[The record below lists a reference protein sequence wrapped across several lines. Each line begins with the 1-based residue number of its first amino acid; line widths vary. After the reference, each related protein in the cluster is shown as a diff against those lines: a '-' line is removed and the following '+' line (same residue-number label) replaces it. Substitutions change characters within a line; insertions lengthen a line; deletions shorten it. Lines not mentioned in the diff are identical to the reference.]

1 MKKKSNS
8 AVPRIFNYPH
18 SPLWTWAGF
27 YVGGNFGYGTS
38 RFNTDLL
45 YGDGFGNALAATG
58 FSVKHVGAMGGAQ
71 VGYNWQYGM
80 WLAGLEA
87 DMTFEHYRTAT
98 VSQCPGAVCNP
109 TVAGIDAPVSVM
121 QQHNLDWFGTLRGRL
136 GVAITSDLLAYAT
149 GGLAYS
155 EIEHV
160 GLIYGSDGLITNDAA
175 STFASRA
182 LRGGWTAGGGI
193 EARFAGNVTGKIE
206 YLHMDFGFD
215 KAQAILTSN
224 ATPTAVSFNSR
235 IAEDLVRVGLN
246 YKFDP
251 YAAIYEPATLAPQA
265 RARPS
270 TIYKAPLAA
279 AWTWTGYY
287 LGINAGS
294 SWGKASTDAL
304 FNDSTI
310 VGATFATNASY
321 KLQGTVFGVQTGY
334 NFALGSWL
342 WGIEADAQLSG
353 QHDTP
358 IFACPGTVCN
368 PAGPVL
374 AAFDQN
380 QRLQWFGTLRGR
392 FGAVVTPDAVV
403 FVTGGAAGAGLRTAG
418 DLFGFDPTGAP
429 ATNPFSNITVNAGWT
444 VGGGVE
450 ARLVGNWTGKIE
462 YLYMDFG
469 SITTGVNNQ
478 LNMTLTAAFNSRI
491 ADQIVRAGLN
501 YRFD

>member
-1 MKKKSNS
+1 MPGPRIGYYFGLAQKFGPGASMKKKSS
-8 AVPRIFNYPH
+8 SVVPRIFNYPH

-58 FSVKHVGAMGGAQ
+58 FSVKHVGAMGGGQ
-71 VGYNWQYGM
+71 VGYNWQYGI

-136 GVAITSDLLAYAT
+136 GVAITPDLLAYGT

-175 STFASRA
+175 RTFASRA

-193 EARFAGNVTGKIE
+193 EARLAGNVTGKIE

-224 ATPTAVSFNSR
+224 ATPIAVSFNSR

-251 YAAIYEPATLAPQA
+251 YVAIYEPAPALALQA

-270 TIYKAPLAA
+270 AIYRAPLAA
-279 AWTWTGYY
+279 LWTWTGFYF
-287 LGINAGS
+287 GANAGFAA
-294 SWGKASTDAL
+294 GKLD
-304 FNDSTI
+304 
-310 VGATFATNASY
+310 
-321 KLQGTVFGVQTGY
+321 
-334 NFALGSWL
+334 
-342 WGIEADAQLSG
+342 ADA
-353 QHDTP
+353 
-358 IFACPGTVCN
+358 
-368 PAGPVL
+368 
-374 AAFDQN
+374 
-380 QRLQWFGTLRGR
+380 
-392 FGAVVTPDAVV
+392 
-403 FVTGGAAGAGLRTAG
+403 
-418 DLFGFDPTGAP
+418 
-429 ATNPFSNITVNAGWT
+429 
-444 VGGGVE
+444 
-450 ARLVGNWTGKIE
+450 
-462 YLYMDFG
+462 
-469 SITTGVNNQ
+469 
-478 LNMTLTAAFNSRI
+478 
-491 ADQIVRAGLN
+491 
-501 YRFD
+501 